1 MDKRQLFISDVC
13 DTLYFSNTTF
23 DFLHF
28 FAQKEKKGQ
37 FWLNLISSKK
47 SPINWL
53 AYLFTKFF
61 KNDYYRIWAIKLL
74 KNTPKETIDNYAKEF
89 VRLYLN
95 DKKIIPCFELIEK
108 AQENG
113 AEVILASSSLTPII
127 AIIAA
132 QFDCKYYGSNLL
144 FDKNGHCLGKLEREI
159 TGKKI
164 SFFKNLNREIYN
176 EIIVMTD
183 NFSDY
188 SLAEWADKKIIVV
201 YNDVNKA
208 FWQKLNPT
216 FISINKIQ

>member
-23 DFLHF
+23 DFLRF

-37 FWLNLISSKK
+37 FWLTLIGSKK

-53 AYLFTKFF
+53 AYLFTKIF
-61 KNDYYRIWAIKLL
+61 KNDYYRIWAVKLL
-74 KNTPKETIDNYAKEF
+74 KNTSKETIDAYAKEF
-89 VRLYLN
+89 VNTYLS
-95 DKKIIPCFELIEK
+95 DKKINPSFEILEA
-108 AQENG
+108 AQKKG
-113 AEVILASSSLTPII
+113 AEVVLASSSLTPII
-127 AIIAA
+127 EIIAA

-144 FDKNGHCLGKLEREI
+144 FDKNGHCQGKLEREI

-164 SFFKNLNREIYN
+164 SFFKDINRDEYA

-188 SLAEWADKKIIVV
+188 SLAEWADTKIIVV
-201 YNDVNKA
+201 YNNANKA

-216 FISINKIQ
+216 FISLSKNQ